1 MLTDWESWT
10 EPVFNAI
17 RLQKE
22 TKLEIT
28 LKWDIAEQPRKA
40 PMTEH
45 CLKEKKKKKKAAILI
60 KPMKEN
66 TKLNRWK
73 RLVTPRELLIP
84 QFVTNEHEL
93 YVSVVPDNNPYF

>member
-45 CLKEKKKKKKAAILI
+45 CLKEKKKKKSSYFNKTYER
-60 KPMKEN
+60 KYKTKSMKEASN
-66 TKLNRWK
+66 
-73 RLVTPRELLIP
+73 P
-84 QFVTNEHEL
+84 QRASDTAVCN
-93 YVSVVPDNNPYF
+93 